1 MIENQQLI
9 AINKENLMI
18 KIDMHAHSKYSEHP
32 SDWFLQRLGAKES
45 YTEPEYLYRTAKER
59 GMDYVT
65 ITDHNRIDGAM
76 LLKQKY
82 PQEVIVGLEATTYF
96 PENGCKIHVLL
107 YDINQEQYEIIQQK
121 RKNIYELRDYIK
133 ENDLAYSVAH
143 ATFSVNNKLTVD
155 LLEKLILLFDVFE
168 GINGGRSYLF
178 NTKWMELMKRLTP
191 AHIDKLYEKHHIE
204 PISDDPWLKS
214 FTGGSD
220 DHAGLFI
227 GQTYTE
233 TDADNP
239 GEVIENLKNKKTYAN
254 GRHNNYKFLAFTIYK
269 VAFEFAR
276 SKNVKSSNSLLF
288 QLTEKIFESDSLKVR
303 EKFKIQRFRAS
314 NRKNDDQI
322 GKLLVS
328 LIHDTK
334 DFRLSQIDKR
344 LELVFQ
350 RVCDIADEFLKK
362 VLTSME
368 QDISKGNLVGLIMN
382 ISSSIPGLFLALP
395 FLSTLKV
402 MYRNRQV
409 LDEITQNLNIELPES
424 EKRILWFT
432 DTINDLNGVS
442 ETLKELGWIAY
453 RKNKNIRIVTS
464 VLKKERDKTLPP
476 NIINLPNFFT
486 MKLPYYEKYV
496 LKFPSILKS
505 IETIYTEEPDE
516 IFISTPGP
524 IGLLGLLIA
533 RLLNVKC
540 HGVYHTDFTMEID
553 KIAEDNALTEL
564 VEGYTR
570 WFYQQM
576 DTIKVSSH
584 EYAHLLEERG
594 FDSSK
599 IRFLSKAIDT
609 ELFSYKESAKEKLL
623 RQLNMQDGVNLL
635 YAGRVSK
642 DKHMDLLVDIYQ
654 HLSKKRQDVNLI
666 IVGDGPYFEALKDRM
681 KDFERIFFTGK
692 IPRKELPEIYSS
704 SDVFVFPSTTDTF
717 GMVVME
723 AQSCGLPSVV
733 SSVGGPKEILIDG
746 KTGYIVQNGNV
757 NEWVEKIEALID
769 LKENQPLQFSE
780 IKKHARLNVLD
791 KYNWDR
797 CLESI
802 VDSRN

>member
-1 MIENQQLI
+1 
-9 AINKENLMI
+9 
-18 KIDMHAHSKYSEHP
+18 MHVHSKYSEHP

-45 YTEPEYLYRTAKER
+45 YTEPEHLYRTAKER

-65 ITDHNRIDGAM
+65 ITDHNRIDGAL
-76 LLKQKY
+76 LLKAKY
-82 PQEVIVGLEATTYF
+82 PQEVLIGLEATTYF
-96 PENGCKIHVLL
+96 PENGCKIHLLL
-107 YDINQEQYEIIQQK
+107 YDITKEQYEIIQQK

-143 ATFSVNNKLTVD
+143 ATFSINNKLTVD

-168 GINGGRSYLF
+168 GINGGRNYLF

-191 AHIDKLYEKHHIE
+191 AHIDKLYAKHHIE

-233 TDADNP
+233 TDADSLT
-239 GEVIENLKNKKTYAN
+239 EVIENLKNKKTYAN

-269 VAFEFAR
+269 VAFEFAK
-276 SKNVKSSNSLLF
+276 SKNVKSSNSMLF
-288 QLTEKIFESDSLKVR
+288 QLTEKIFESDSLNVK
-303 EKFKIQRFRAS
+303 EKFKINRFKSS
-314 NRKNDDQI
+314 NRKSDDQI
-322 GKLLVS
+322 GKLL
-328 LIHDTK
+328 INIIDETK

-344 LELVFQ
+344 LEHVFD

-362 VLTSME
+362 VLTSLE
-368 QDISKGNLVGLIMN
+368 NDIAKGNLVGLIMS

-409 LDEITQNLNIELPES
+409 LNEIKQSLNIELPES

-442 ETLKELGWIAY
+442 ETLKELGWISY
-453 RKNKNIRIVTS
+453 RKNKNIQIVTS
-464 VLKKERDKTLPP
+464 LMKNERDKTLPP
-476 NIINLPNFFT
+476 NIINLPHFFS
-486 MKLPYYEKYV
+486 MKLPYYEKYL
-496 LKFPSILKS
+496 LKFPSVLKS
-505 IETIYTEEPDE
+505 IEMICKANPTEIY
-516 IFISTPGP
+516 ISTPGP
-524 IGLLGLLIA
+524 IGLLGMLIA
-533 RLLNVKC
+533 RLLSVKC
-540 HGVYHTDFTMEID
+540 HGVYHTDFTMEVD

-564 VEGYTR
+564 VEGYTK
-570 WFYQQM
+570 WFYHQM
-576 DTIKVSSH
+576 DTIKVSTR
-584 EYAHLLEERG
+584 EYEHLLKERG
-594 FDSSK
+594 FDASK
-599 IRFLSKAIDT
+599 IQFLNKAIDT

-623 RQLNMQDGVNLL
+623 HHLNMNDGVNLL
-635 YAGRVSK
+635 YAGRISK
-642 DKHMDLLVDIYQ
+642 DKHLDLLVEIYQ
-654 HLSKKRQDVNLI
+654 NISRKRSDINLI
-666 IVGDGPYFEALKDRM
+666 IVGDGPYLQALKEKL
-681 KDFERIFFTGK
+681 KDYDQVFFTGK

-746 KTGYIVQNGNV
+746 QTGYIVQNGNV
-757 NEWVEKIEALID
+757 NEWVEKIEALIE

-780 IKKHARLNVLD
+780 IKKRARLNVLD
-791 KYNWDR
+791 KYNWDN
-797 CLESI
+797 CLETI

>member
-1 MIENQQLI
+1 
-9 AINKENLMI
+9 MI
-18 KIDMHAHSKYSEHP
+18 KIDMHVHSKYSEHP

-45 YTEPEYLYRTAKER
+45 YTEPEHLYRTAKER

-65 ITDHNRIDGAM
+65 ITDHNRIDGAL
-76 LLKQKY
+76 LLKKKY
-82 PQEVIVGLEATTYF
+82 PHEALVGLEATTYF

-107 YDINQEQYEIIQQK
+107 YDIAQEQYEIIQQK
-121 RKNIYELRDYIK
+121 RKNIYELRDYIR

-143 ATFSVNNKLTVD
+143 ATFSINNKLTVD

-178 NTKWMELMKRLTP
+178 NTKWLELMKRLTP
-191 AHIDKLYEKHHIE
+191 AHIDKLYAKHHIE
-204 PISDDPWLKS
+204 PMSDDPWLKS

-233 TDADNP
+233 TDAESLT
-239 GEVIENLKNKKTYAN
+239 EVIENLKNKKTYAN

-269 VAFEFAR
+269 VAFEFAK
-276 SKNVKSSNSLLF
+276 SKNVKSSNSMLF
-288 QLTEKIFESDSLKVR
+288 QLTEKIFESDSLNVK
-303 EKFKIQRFRAS
+303 EKFKINRFKSS
-314 NRKNDDQI
+314 NLKSDDQI
-322 GKLLVS
+322 GKLL
-328 LIHDTK
+328 INIIDETK
-334 DFRLSQIDKR
+334 DVRLSQIDKR
-344 LELVFQ
+344 LEHVFD

-362 VLTSME
+362 ILRSVE
-368 QDISKGNLVGLIMN
+368 NDIAKGNLAGLIMS

-409 LDEITQNLNIELPES
+409 LDEIKQSLNIELPES

-453 RKNKNIRIVTS
+453 RKNKNIQIVTS
-464 VLKKERDKTLPP
+464 VLKNERDKTLPP
-476 NIINLPNFFT
+476 NIINLPQFFL
-486 MKLPYYEKYV
+486 MKLPYYEKYI

-505 IETIYTEEPDE
+505 IETIYKQEPTE
-516 IFISTPGP
+516 IYISTPGP
-524 IGLLGLLIA
+524 IGLLGVLIA

-540 HGVYHTDFTMEID
+540 HGVYHTDFTMEVD

-564 VEGYTR
+564 VESYTK
-570 WFYQQM
+570 WFYHQM
-576 DTIKVSSH
+576 DTIKVSTR
-584 EYAHLLEERG
+584 EYEHLLTGRG
-594 FDSSK
+594 FDASK
-599 IRFLSKAIDT
+599 IQFLNKAIDT
-609 ELFSYKESAKEKLL
+609 ELFSYKESAKDKLL
-623 RQLNMQDGVNLL
+623 HQLNVSDGINLL
-635 YAGRVSK
+635 YAGRISK
-642 DKHMDLLVDIYQ
+642 DKHLDLLVEIYKNISQ
-654 HLSKKRQDVNLI
+654 KRSDVNLI
-666 IVGDGPYFEALKDRM
+666 LVGDGPYFDALKDKM
-681 KDFERIFFTGK
+681 KDFERVFFTGK

-757 NEWVEKIEALID
+757 NEWVEKIEALIE

-780 IKKHARLNVLD
+780 IKKRARLNVLD
-791 KYNWDR
+791 KYNWDS

>member
-1 MIENQQLI
+1 
-9 AINKENLMI
+9 
-18 KIDMHAHSKYSEHP
+18 MHVHSKYSEHP

-45 YTEPEYLYRTAKER
+45 YTEPEHLYRTAKER

-65 ITDHNRIDGAM
+65 ITDHNRIDGAL
-76 LLKQKY
+76 LLKKKY
-82 PQEVIVGLEATTYF
+82 PHEALVGLEATTYF

-107 YDINQEQYEIIQQK
+107 YDIAQEQYEIIQQK
-121 RKNIYELRDYIK
+121 RKNIYELRDYIR

-143 ATFSVNNKLTVD
+143 ATFSINNKLTVD

-178 NTKWMELMKRLTP
+178 NTKWLELMKRLTP
-191 AHIDKLYEKHHIE
+191 AHIDKLYAKHHIE
-204 PISDDPWLKS
+204 PMSDDPWLKS

-233 TDADNP
+233 TDAESLT
-239 GEVIENLKNKKTYAN
+239 EVIENLKNKKTYAN

-269 VAFEFAR
+269 VAFEFAK
-276 SKNVKSSNSLLF
+276 SKNVKSSNSMLF
-288 QLTEKIFESDSLKVR
+288 QLTEKIFESDSLNVK
-303 EKFKIQRFRAS
+303 EKFKINRFKSS
-314 NRKNDDQI
+314 NLKSDDQI
-322 GKLLVS
+322 GKLL
-328 LIHDTK
+328 INIIDETK
-334 DFRLSQIDKR
+334 DVRLSQIDKR
-344 LELVFQ
+344 LEHVFD

-362 VLTSME
+362 ILRSVE
-368 QDISKGNLVGLIMN
+368 NDIAKGNLAGLIMS

-409 LDEITQNLNIELPES
+409 LDEIKQSLNIELPES

-453 RKNKNIRIVTS
+453 RKNKNIQIVTS
-464 VLKKERDKTLPP
+464 VLKNERDKTLPP
-476 NIINLPNFFT
+476 NIINLPQFFL
-486 MKLPYYEKYV
+486 MKLPYYEKYI

-505 IETIYTEEPDE
+505 IETIYKQEPTE
-516 IFISTPGP
+516 IYISTPGP
-524 IGLLGLLIA
+524 IGLLGVLIA

-540 HGVYHTDFTMEID
+540 HGVYHTDFTMEVD

-564 VEGYTR
+564 VESYTK
-570 WFYQQM
+570 WFYHQM
-576 DTIKVSSH
+576 DTIKVSTR
-584 EYAHLLEERG
+584 EYEHLLTGRG
-594 FDSSK
+594 FDASK
-599 IRFLSKAIDT
+599 IQFLNKAIDT
-609 ELFSYKESAKEKLL
+609 ELFSYKESAKDKLL
-623 RQLNMQDGVNLL
+623 HQLNVSDGINLL
-635 YAGRVSK
+635 YAGRISK
-642 DKHMDLLVDIYQ
+642 DKHLDLLVEIYKNISQ
-654 HLSKKRQDVNLI
+654 KRSDVNLI
-666 IVGDGPYFEALKDRM
+666 LVGDGPYFDALKDKM
-681 KDFERIFFTGK
+681 KDFERVFFTGK

-757 NEWVEKIEALID
+757 NEWVEKIEALIE

-780 IKKHARLNVLD
+780 IKKRARLNVLD
-791 KYNWDR
+791 KYNWDS